1 MNSIVPTT
9 PYTLNLNT
17 DINRILTIN
26 KRVYFNEY
34 NRKNSSSIIV
44 FRNYKDA
51 KDFKQDVM
59 RHSDIQNFY
68 SVSYDIEECF
78 KHKNHRHVVFN
89 APLRNKTENIQH
101 EPSRYDPVPFDFEDD
116 AFLDKLITYN
126 ISVLFMDSYYQ
137 NVNNNQLSIFGTL
150 WTPPTDI
157 IYYHSDIECLYKLYD

>member
-1 MNSIVPTT
+1 MKSTT
-9 PYTLNLNT
+9 PYTLNLGT

-26 KRVYFNEY
+26 KRIYFNER

-44 FRNYKDA
+44 FRNFKDA
-51 KDFKQDVM
+51 NNFKHDVM
-59 RHSDIQNFY
+59 RYSDIQNVY

-89 APLRNKTENIQH
+89 TLLKNNTENTQH
-101 EPSRYDPVPFDFEDD
+101 DTSRFDPIPFDFENET
-116 AFLDKLITYN
+116 FLDKLITYN

-137 NVNNNQLSIFGTL
+137 NVINNQLSIFGTL